1 MSSPHRP
8 ALRRAACLLLIAAL
22 AACSDKS
29 ENEQLLEL
37 RDSLAYTQYRQL
49 SDHGLPGAIGAYR
62 KGMEWSGKQPP
73 VEFGEADYCAMHVL
87 LAYGALVADKSTI
100 ALAES
105 DIVEA
110 RGCGAFDRVAA
121 NSLRSVVFQRLEWPQ
136 LAQAESDKVWAAPQ
150 SPGAEQPPVAHV
162 ITLHA
167 ALTYLAVSEKR
178 WDRAQVHID
187 ALGQLLKQPWMS
199 DLPRAG
205 LAFQEGRTRDGLVA
219 LKRMSRDPSA
229 PEPVRQE
236 LARFIAKVEAKGGDV
251 DSFAFMPRLIAVLTW
266 EAVKDQ
272 GPEVLST
279 TTRFAEEQAWKPL
292 NDTVKQG
299 AGKARDVAGG
309 LWDKARGAVAPDA
322 KAAPEAAPETAP
334 KAAPKTAPK

>member
-1 MSSPHRP
+1 MSFHQRP

-22 AACSDKS
+22 AACSSKS

-37 RDSLAYTQYRQL
+37 RDGLAYTQYRRL
-49 SDHGLPGAIGAYR
+49 SESGLPGAIGAYR
-62 KGMEWSGKQPP
+62 KGMEWSGKAPP
-73 VEFGEADYCAMHVL
+73 VEFDEADYCAMHVL

-110 RGCGAFDRVAA
+110 RNCGSFDRVAA

-136 LAQAESDKVWAAPQ
+136 LAQAESDKVWTAPQ
-150 SPGAEQPPVAHV
+150 APGADQPPVAHV

-199 DLPRAG
+199 ELPRAG
-205 LAFQEGRTRDGLVA
+205 LAFQEGRTRDGLVT
-219 LKRMSRDPSA
+219 LKRMSQDPSA
-229 PEPVRQE
+229 PEPVRKE

-251 DSFAFMPRLIAVLTW
+251 DSFVFMPRLIAVLTW
-266 EAVKDQ
+266 EAVKQ
-272 GPEVLST
+272 EGPDVLRT

-292 NDTVKQG
+292 NDSVKDG
-299 AGKARDVAGG
+299 AGKAREVAGG
-309 LWDKARGAVAPDA
+309 WWDKARNAVSSDA
-322 KAAPEAAPETAP
+322 KAAPEAAKPQ
-334 KAAPKTAPK
+334 

>member
-1 MSSPHRP
+1 MSSHQRP
-8 ALRRAACLLLIAAL
+8 AMRRAACLLLIAAL
-22 AACSDKS
+22 AACSSKS

-37 RDSLAYTQYRQL
+37 RDGLAYTQYRRL
-49 SDHGLPGAIGAYR
+49 SESGLPGAIGAYR
-62 KGMEWSGKQPP
+62 KGMEWSGKAPP
-73 VEFGEADYCAMHVL
+73 VAFDEADYCAMHVL

-110 RGCGAFDRVAA
+110 RNCGSFDRVAA

-136 LAQAESDKVWAAPQ
+136 LAQAESDKVWTAPQ
-150 SPGAEQPPVAHV
+150 APGADQPPVAHV

-199 DLPRAG
+199 ELPRAG
-205 LAFQEGRTRDGLVA
+205 LAFQEGRTRDGLVT
-219 LKRMSRDPSA
+219 LKRMSQDPSA
-229 PEPVRQE
+229 PEPVRKE

-251 DSFAFMPRLIAVLTW
+251 DSFVFMPRLIAVLTW
-266 EAVKDQ
+266 EAVKQ
-272 GPEVLST
+272 EGPDVLRT

-292 NDTVKQG
+292 NDSVKDG
-299 AGKARDVAGG
+299 AGKAREVAGG
-309 LWDKARGAVAPDA
+309 WWDKARNAVSSDA
-322 KAAPEAAPETAP
+322 KAAPEAAKPQ
-334 KAAPKTAPK
+334 